1 MQFFL
6 ILGLTFGRGDGI
18 LSIEVKK
25 RITNEIANN
34 LKNFKK
40 SVDKHKQRCYNKYI
54 IKKGKSKR
62 LKGKKL

>member
-6 ILGLTFGRGDGI
+6 ILGLTIGRGDGI

-40 SVDKHKQRCYNKYI
+40 SVDKHKQA
-54 IKKGKSKR
+54 
-62 LKGKKL
+62 